1 MSENLDLVRSIC
13 SAWERG
19 DFSSTEWAD
28 PEIEGLQAD
37 GPAPASWHGLSG
49 MADAEREFLNAWDDY
64 RLEVEEYRELDG
76 SRVLVLIRHTGRG
89 KTSGLELGQMQ
100 SNAGVLFHVR
110 EGKVARL
117 VIYFDR
123 ERAFADLGLAPEGD
137 AA

>member
-19 DFSSTEWAD
+19 DFGSTEWAD

-37 GPAPASWHGLSG
+37 GVAPASWHGLSG

-100 SNAGVLFHVR
+100 LNAGVLFHVR
-110 EGKVARL
+110 GGKVTRL
-117 VIYFDR
+117 VTYWDR
-123 ERAFADLGLAPEGD
+123 DRALADLGLEG
-137 AA
+137 